1 MTKRF
6 LAVIALVL
14 ATCAPPLTPLLAQT
28 KKIPPPKAAPCDTA
42 GQLARSPEISGALR
56 ATLNKTC
63 GSYQILL
70 SRYLD
75 SSWTGAQLLA
85 YVLHGKPP
93 FLPPKD
99 TVIAPPVIV
108 PPKDSTPAP
117 VLPKDTAVV
126 TPPAGALVNAHPMGP
141 LTAPFVVVPK
151 GWTGR
156 AFADLKSGGGCQQA
170 TACVTGEGA
179 VRILTNLAKMA
190 FDDPIVYPNQPGA
203 SHLHQFFGDSRIS
216 AFSTGDSLRANCSS
230 TNSGGTLNCTTYWT
244 PAMVSANGEIV
255 PPVDWPD
262 KNGGA
267 TIYYKDGYEMDASV
281 ITPAPNGLKMIAGD
295 KTWSNTKQNQEHV
308 WWTCADGPGPAFSP
322 TIHDCV
328 GRVELIVI
336 FPQCWDGVNLDS
348 PDHKSHMS
356 YPIYA
361 NVANGSK
368 CPAKYPVAIPEITE
382 LFYWRV
388 PTGVKSS
395 TWHISSDMD
404 LSKPGGL
411 SAHADWLMGWDPAT
425 MKKLV
430 TQCLNPSKD
439 SGTNGLCDNTYL
451 NPPP

>member
-75 SSWTGAQLLA
+75 SSWTSAQLLA

-108 PPKDSTPAP
+108 PPKDSTPTP
-117 VLPKDTAVV
+117 VPPKDTVVV

-151 GWTGR
+151 GSAGR
-156 AFADLKSGGGCQQA
+156 SIVDLKPGGG
-170 TACVTGEGA
+170 TGTVTGEGA
-179 VRILTNLAKMA
+179 VRILCNVARFA
-190 FDDPIVYPNQPGA
+190 FDDPIVYQNQPGV
-203 SHLHQFFGDSRIS
+203 SHLHQFFGNTAVNAFTTADSI
-216 AFSTGDSLRANCSS
+216 ANVGNGTC
-230 TNSGGTLNCTTYWT
+230 SGGIANRTGYWT
-244 PAMVSANGEIV
+244 PAMVDASGQIV
-255 PPVDWPD
+255 PPTDWST
-262 KNGGA
+262 GA
-267 TIYYKDGYEMDASV
+267 GTTIYYKVGYEMPASV
-281 ITPAPNGLKMIAGD
+281 ITPAPTGLRMIAGD
-295 KTWSNTKQNQEHV
+295 KTWSNATQNQERV
-308 WWTCADGPGPAFSP
+308 WWTCAGPGPGFSA
-322 TIHDCV
+322 TIPDC
-328 GRVELIVI
+328 GDRVELVVI
-336 FPQCWDGVNLDS
+336 FPQCWDGVHLDS
-348 PDHKSHMS
+348 PDHKAHMS
-356 YPIYA
+356 YPIYS
-361 NVANGSK
+361 NNANGSR
-368 CPAKYPVAIPEITE
+368 CPDKYPTAIPEITE
-382 LFYWRV
+382 LFYWTV
-388 PTGVKSS
+388 PKGVKSS

-404 LSKPGGL
+404 VSRPGGL
-411 SAHADWLMGWDPAT
+411 SAHADWMMGWVPDV

-430 TQCLNPSKD
+430 TQCLNLNKD

-451 NPPP
+451 NPP